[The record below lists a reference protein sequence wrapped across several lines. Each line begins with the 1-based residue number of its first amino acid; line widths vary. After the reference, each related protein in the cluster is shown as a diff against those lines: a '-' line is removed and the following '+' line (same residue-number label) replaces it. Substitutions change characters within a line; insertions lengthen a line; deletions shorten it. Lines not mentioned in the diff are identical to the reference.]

1 MSDDFEKSTVDK
13 IDSVLESI
21 KAQAERRGLD
31 VEGKS
36 IEEIKKLLAEEWER
50 ESQARKNPKKP

>member
-21 KAQAERRGLD
+21 KTQAERRGLD

-36 IEEIKKLLAEEWER
+36 IEEIKKLLAEEWEH
-50 ESQARKNPKKP
+50 ESKARKKPKKP